1 MDVDGWMGRVPFS
14 FLYATADAA
23 ISPSASSGAGRA
35 VTYVSIALCRS
46 KLSCLDHSDLSRA
59 LLIICASVLQPIRG
73 LPPKHNSCTVSRR
86 AALSRFHI
94 WTIINSDI
102 FTHNRALKRGL
113 NPVNGNLA
121 QAIVKSTP
129 FYQKTRYF
137 TRADAPEI
145 SVWLFI
151 SLITVCMPLIICA
164 EEFLDCSTSESLIS
178 HPRHYRNLSEMCSDA
193 EVSRFGA
200 SSYRFLKTVT
210 RYSKK
215 PDQKVCI
222 LSLFLGFQAC
232 SLSPVSKQ
240 NLTELS

>member
-1 MDVDGWMGRVPFS
+1 
-14 FLYATADAA
+14 
-23 ISPSASSGAGRA
+23 
-35 VTYVSIALCRS
+35 
-46 KLSCLDHSDLSRA
+46 
-59 LLIICASVLQPIRG
+59 
-73 LPPKHNSCTVSRR
+73 
-86 AALSRFHI
+86 
-94 WTIINSDI
+94 
-102 FTHNRALKRGL
+102 
-113 NPVNGNLA
+113 
-121 QAIVKSTP
+121 
-129 FYQKTRYF
+129 
-137 TRADAPEI
+137 
-145 SVWLFI
+145 
-151 SLITVCMPLIICA
+151 MPLIICA

-240 NLTELS
+240 NLTQLTVSTYLQKYRTLVFGFTLSVHGNYTILYTQRRFFWWSLVNFSSISLYCGEGRNLRHLHLWPGCLAIGPTNRYPIVRLKPC